1 MGSYLPYITTRLYLG
16 YHLRMLHLT
25 FLILGLSVYAQAQEC
40 DTSSAKWY
48 DCHATITEHLEVT
61 QSIEVVNATIDCN
74 VPDHHNCIGVGR
86 HDDFSISLSNIKGN
100 GKCGFIRVEHH
111 SSLRME
117 EVDASNFGGHL
128 MTGSVIYAKDEST
141 ANIINSRFHNNNNV
155 ASVSTWSSI
164 TMVGCDI
171 YDNSNESAVDI
182 THGSTANLIGTR
194 IYNNHGAKIGGG
206 LRLQDYSEATLTECT
221 IEHNSAHKFGG
232 GVNADGSLNLVGT
245 DIQHN
250 KCPGHEGSK
259 DVHCEGG
266 SLQKDEASH
275 VGSTNCQE

>member
-74 VPDHHNCIGVGR
+74 VPDHHNCIGVGH

-128 MTGSVIYAKDEST
+128 MTGSVIYAKD
-141 ANIINSRFHNNNNV
+141 
-155 ASVSTWSSI
+155 
-164 TMVGCDI
+164 
-171 YDNSNESAVDI
+171 ESAVDI

-250 KCPGHEGSK
+250 KCPGHEG
-259 DVHCEGG
+259 
-266 SLQKDEASH
+266 
-275 VGSTNCQE
+275 